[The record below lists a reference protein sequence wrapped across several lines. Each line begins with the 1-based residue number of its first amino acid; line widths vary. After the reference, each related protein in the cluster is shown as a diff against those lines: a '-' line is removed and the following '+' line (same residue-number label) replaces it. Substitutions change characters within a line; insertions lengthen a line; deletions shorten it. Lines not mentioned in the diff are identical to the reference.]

1 MRVARWIDADQTSR
15 VLDQAS
21 ASAAP
26 ARSSSGWTMAPRWP
40 TPCALE
46 PLQRGRAQLHRAGL
60 PVQNP
65 FVESFGSCVR
75 DEMLSVEAF
84 DSVIEANGHK

>member
-1 MRVARWIDADQTSR
+1 
-15 VLDQAS
+15 
-21 ASAAP
+21 
-26 ARSSSGWTMAPRWP
+26 
-40 TPCALE
+40 
-46 PLQRGRAQLHRAGL
+46 
-60 PVQNP
+60 VQNP